1 MRSGVVS
8 ISSNKC
14 VFVLHYTVEILAR
27 KEEIQADRERE
38 SPMVRRSEYDNFNE
52 N

>member
-1 MRSGVVS
+1 MS

-14 VFVLHYTVEILAR
+14 VFVLNYTVETLAR
-27 KEEIQADRERE
+27 KEEIQAGRATERE
-38 SPMVRRSEYDNFNE
+38 SPRVRRSEYDNFNE